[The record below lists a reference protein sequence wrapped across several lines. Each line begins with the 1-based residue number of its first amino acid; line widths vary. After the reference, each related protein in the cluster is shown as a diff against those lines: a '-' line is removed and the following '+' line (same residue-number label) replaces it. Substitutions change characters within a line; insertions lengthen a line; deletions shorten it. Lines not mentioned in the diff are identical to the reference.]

1 MADKI
6 IHDYRKRCLECG
18 VMDFAIALDLY
29 TNVLLKNSEYIA
41 ILKNKIKYILVDN
54 LEEAVPAQIDFLKN
68 MRKVVDN
75 MLLVYNNEGGYGS
88 IFGANRQ
95 YVEEELLNNFE
106 IENLNNLLKFIGYD
120 ADSIHINFYLC
131 HGSPGWSILIRLLYH
146 DDRGYKHDRIE
157 FYNTILDE
165 KSKSSDIIKIL
176 KDVTK
181 DIKTFQKF
189 LENMKSYK
197 VDASNIIKVI

>member
-1 MADKI
+1 MKSLKEYIHEGLLDRVNNKEV
-6 IHDYRKRCLECG
+6 IHDYDEELKYLHDQVR
-18 VMDFAIALDLY
+18 V
-29 TNVLLKNSEYIA
+29 LKNYKKRSNFPI
-41 ILKNKIKYILVDN
+41 KNRCDI
-54 LEEAVPAQIDFLKN
+54 
-68 MRKVVDN
+68 
-75 MLLVYNNEGGYGS
+75 
-88 IFGANRQ
+88 
-95 YVEEELLNNFE
+95 E

-131 HGSPGWSILIRLLYH
+131 HGSPGWSISIRLLYH

-165 KSKSSDIIKIL
+165 KSKSSDMIKIL
-176 KDVTK
+176 KEATK

-189 LENMKSYK
+189 LENMKSHK